1 MLLTPQCLFI
11 GVDRRDQEVFTDAA
25 NTLFDSVE
33 LKFFDS
39 NFAALN
45 WAGENQPDLIV
56 IDDRQF
62 SFDSDPLIGK
72 LLKLPHCAD
81 TTVLVT
87 VDSER
92 IADHARTSHTG
103 VIDFIRQPLNYP
115 ELLQRLRILSGIIES
130 RRQVKTGADAY
141 PASQDS
147 TQASSNTSFL
157 EQCYEKDTLMRL
169 AKAGE
174 YRDEVTGA
182 HVARIGLFSRQIAS
196 ALGLGELQCDL
207 IEQAAPLHD
216 IGKIGIPD
224 KLLRKPGQFTD
235 QEREQM
241 KSHTIIGYEILRD
254 SPSKYLQMG
263 AEIAL
268 SHHEKFDGSGY
279 PYGLKGEDIPLSA
292 RIVAVADVYD
302 ALTSTR
308 PYKNAWPVE
317 KALSFLKQY
326 QGSHFDPDCVGV
338 FIEGSFQSIGLQS

>member
-11 GVDRRDQEVFTDAA
+11 GVERRDQDVFTKAA
-25 NTLFDSVE
+25 NALFESVD
-33 LKFFDS
+33 LKFCDS

-45 WAGENQPDLIV
+45 WVGENQPDLIV

-62 SFDSDPLIGK
+62 NFDSDPLIGK

-81 TTVLVT
+81 TAVLVT

-92 IADHARTSHTG
+92 ISDHARTSHTG

-115 ELLQRLRILSGIIES
+115 ELLQRLRILSSLIENRCQSLSGNDRYPLTLDNS
-130 RRQVKTGADAY
+130 RV
-141 PASQDS
+141 DS
-147 TQASSNTSFL
+147 NRSFL
-157 EQCYEKDTLMRL
+157 DQCYEKDTLMRL

-182 HVARIGLFSRQIAS
+182 HVARIGLFSRQIAT
-196 ALGLGELQCDL
+196 AIGLDELQCDV

-224 KLLRKPGQFTD
+224 RILQKAGKFTD
-235 QEREQM
+235 QEREHM
-241 KSHTIIGYEILRD
+241 KSHTIIGHEILKE

-279 PYGLKGEDIPLSA
+279 PFGLKGEDIPLSA
-292 RIVAVADVYD
+292 RIVAVADVFD
-302 ALTSTR
+302 ALTSVR
-308 PYKNAWPVE
+308 PYKNAWSVE
-317 KALSFLKQY
+317 KALDYMKHHR
-326 QGSHFDPDCVGV
+326 GSHFDPDCVNAFV
-338 FIEGSFQSIGLQS
+338 ENSYKNVSL

>member
-1 MLLTPQCLFI
+1 MLLTQCLFI
-11 GVDRRDQEVFTDAA
+11 GIEQRDQCVFTKAA
-25 NTLFDSVE
+25 NALFEHVD
-33 LKFFDS
+33 LKFCDS
-39 NFAALN
+39 NFAALK
-45 WAGENQPDLIV
+45 WAGENHPDLIV
-56 IDDRQF
+56 VDDRQF
-62 SFDSDPLIGK
+62 DFDSDPLIGK
-72 LLKLPHCAD
+72 LLKLPHCAN
-81 TTVLVT
+81 TAILVT
-87 VDSER
+87 VNSDR
-92 IADHARTSHTG
+92 VADHARMSHAG

-115 ELLQRLRILSGIIES
+115 ELLQRLRILSSLIES
-130 RRQVKTGADAY
+130 RRRDGTDNGVYPGSPTSVKSY
-141 PASQDS
+141 
-147 TQASSNTSFL
+147 SNPSFL
-157 EQCYEKDTLMRL
+157 DQCYEKDTLMRL

-196 ALGLGELQCDL
+196 ALGLGEQQCDV

-224 KLLRKPGQFTD
+224 RLLQKPGRFTD

-279 PYGLKGEDIPLSA
+279 PYGLMGEDIPISA

-302 ALTSTR
+302 ALTSER
-308 PYKNAWPVE
+308 PYKNAWPVK
-317 KALSFLKQY
+317 KAMEYLNRFKGTY
-326 QGSHFDPDCVGV
+326 FDPDCVNV
-338 FIEGSFQSIGLQS
+338 FAERSNKISA